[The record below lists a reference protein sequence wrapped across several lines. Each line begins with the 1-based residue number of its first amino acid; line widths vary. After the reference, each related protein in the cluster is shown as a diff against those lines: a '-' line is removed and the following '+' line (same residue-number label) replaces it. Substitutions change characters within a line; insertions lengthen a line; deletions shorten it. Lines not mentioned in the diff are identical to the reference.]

1 MVNLENLDMRFN
13 FQLHYLD
20 KSPYVHG
27 WFSCNYCGSN
37 MSCGARPTQG
47 GAGFVTC
54 AGQQRARLLR
64 VECTLIRQAYRWPTG
79 PHGTGSRGRGSFVE
93 CTLNKFES

>member
-27 WFSCNYCGSN
+27 CSVATTVALTCHVGPDLHSRRRRIRDLRRAAE
-37 MSCGARPTQG
+37 GAAPSRGMHADQ
-47 GAGFVTC
+47 
-54 AGQQRARLLR
+54 AGQS
-64 VECTLIRQAYRWPTG
+64 G
-79 PHGTGSRGRGSFVE
+79 
-93 CTLNKFES
+93 

>member
-27 WFSCNYCGSN
+27 SVATTVALTCHVGPDLLKSAQGS
-37 MSCGARPTQG
+37 
-47 GAGFVTC
+47 
-54 AGQQRARLLR
+54 
-64 VECTLIRQAYRWPTG
+64 
-79 PHGTGSRGRGSFVE
+79 
-93 CTLNKFES
+93 

>member
-27 WFSCNYCGSN
+27 CSVATTVALTCHVG
-37 MSCGARPTQG
+37 RPTQG

-64 VECTLIRQAYRWPTG
+64 VECTLIRQAKVANRK
-79 PHGTGSRGRGSFVE
+79 VI
-93 CTLNKFES
+93 